1 MTNTPPAS
9 KGIQIPQYVVLLAVL
24 FTALGALLM
33 ASTGVDQRSLVRAEF
48 TLTPSLTFTPSITP
62 TPVDPFANLNYTRW
76 TSADNLISM
85 DVPAAWIAQTSPQRP
100 VDTSFTAEGAPDTGL
115 RILAL
120 PISAL
125 GIPDLAANAPVDA
138 VARAIFADV
147 QPPVEPRTV
156 EAGELKGVAVKQTQE
171 SPDQFTG
178 QVRSLDA
185 DIWVLSLD
193 ETHIAVI
200 QAVALTAD
208 WPKMEPIL
216 ARAASTIKFDVA
228 GTVKLLDE
236 SFGLTTP
243 SAATSEATAA
253 ATADA
258 TVEATSAA
266 TEAATAESTAAST
279 VEPTAAATQAATP
292 VPTAVPTEAPTD
304 VPTAA
309 PTSQVNPSRTPTPIS
324 TVAPRNP

>member
-33 ASTGVDQRSLVRAEF
+33 ASTGVDRRSLVRAEF

-62 TPVDPFANLNYTRW
+62 TPVDPFANLSYTTW

-85 DVPAAWIAQTSPQRP
+85 DVPAAWTAQSSPQRP
-100 VDTSFTAEGAPDTGL
+100 VDTSFTAEGAPETGL
-115 RILAL
+115 RVLAL

-125 GIPDLAANAPVDA
+125 GIPELAANAPVDA

-147 QPPVEPRTV
+147 QPPVEPRAV
-156 EAGELKGVAVKQTQE
+156 EAGELKGVAVKQTQQV
-171 SPDQFTG
+171 PDQVTG
-178 QVRSLDA
+178 QTRSLDA

-216 ARAASTIKFDVA
+216 ARAASSIKFDVA

-236 SFGLTTP
+236 QFGL
-243 SAATSEATAA
+243 SAATATGEATAA
-253 ATADA
+253 ATTEATAAATDAA
-258 TVEATSAA
+258 TV
-266 TEAATAESTAAST
+266 ESTAAPT
-279 VEPTAAATQAATP
+279 QEPTLEATP
-292 VPTAVPTEAPTD
+292 TATLAPTAVPTEAPTQ
-304 VPTAA
+304 VPTAV
-309 PTSQVNPSRTPTPIS
+309 PTSPNTPSYTPTPIF

>member
-33 ASTGVDQRSLVRAEF
+33 ASTGVDRRSLVRAEF

-62 TPVDPFANLNYTRW
+62 TPVDPFANLSYTTW

-85 DVPAAWIAQTSPQRP
+85 DVPAAWTAQSSPQRP
-100 VDTSFTAEGAPDTGL
+100 VDTSFTAEGAPETGL
-115 RILAL
+115 RVLAL

-125 GIPDLAANAPVDA
+125 GIPELAANAPVDA

-147 QPPVEPRTV
+147 QPPVEPRAV
-156 EAGELKGVAVKQTQE
+156 EAGELKGVAVKQTQQV
-171 SPDQFTG
+171 PDQVTG
-178 QVRSLDA
+178 QTRSLDA

-216 ARAASTIKFDVA
+216 ARAAV
-228 GTVKLLDE
+228 
-236 SFGLTTP
+236 P
-243 SAATSEATAA
+243 SSLMWRAQSSCWMSSSGCPLPQQPAK
-253 ATADA
+253 
-258 TVEATSAA
+258 
-266 TEAATAESTAAST
+266 
-279 VEPTAAATQAATP
+279 QRRRR
-292 VPTAVPTEAPTD
+292 
-304 VPTAA
+304 
-309 PTSQVNPSRTPTPIS
+309 Q
-324 TVAPRNP
+324 PRRLPQRPMRPLSKVLPRRRKNRL